1 MFSNA
6 SVLQGVVTH
15 SSGNHGGALALAAK
29 LRGIP
34 AHVVVPHDTP
44 LCKVGAIEGYGG
56 APHCRQSRPDSPG
69 QLRVLRHPQPA
80 VDMVDTVG
88 GEPSCASAASV

>member
-1 MFSNA
+1 MYDAHGGSRSGRGSESQPIA
-6 SVLQGVVTH
+6 LQGVVTH

-56 APHCRQSRPDSPG
+56 APHS
-69 QLRVLRHPQPA
+69 
-80 VDMVDTVG
+80 
-88 GEPSCASAASV
+88 

>member
-1 MFSNA
+1 MHYRVTTVNMMTAHANVWSARRQAIRGGHQSQMFSSA

-44 LCKVGAIEGYGG
+44 LCKIGAIEGYGG
-56 APHCRQSRPDSPG
+56 APLD
-69 QLRVLRHPQPA
+69 
-80 VDMVDTVG
+80 
-88 GEPSCASAASV
+88 